1 MKKGSVTILAGLAIL
16 LVLVFGVILKSQIS
30 SQIPNKTTLAKQSV
44 EIKVGD
50 APLRVS
56 LAKTDQEITK
66 GLSETAHLDENEG
79 MLFVFQQKNQNRI
92 FWMKDMLISI
102 DIIWI
107 KDMKVVQIDKSVPAP
122 AVGTPNASL
131 KLYPS
136 NQAIDYALE
145 VNAGFSD
152 KNKITVGSLVDLSGI

>member
-1 MKKGSVTILAGLAIL
+1 M
-16 LVLVFGVILKSQIS
+16 
-30 SQIPNKTTLAKQSV
+30 
-44 EIKVGD
+44 GD